1 MDILN
6 QFTGSTVRVWGRNPA
21 VSNTAA
27 ELLYQN
33 SIAIDLRTVFDAA
46 YKLQVT
52 SGTTGGTAD
61 TGAGTGAQ
69 KVRIVGL
76 DASLN
81 LISEDVTLNGQNYV
95 ETIKSFKR
103 VFAADVCQAGTGNAN
118 AGNIYVIKTGTGG
131 ALTTGTPATLT
142 SCVVMIPVGENTSC
156 AAHFTAPAGTSYR
169 LKSIVLTNTTQA
181 ATVYVY
187 VTDTASATDKT
198 MHPVGIYDLPAN
210 TLPFVLDSTMFE
222 PIVLS
227 PGQEISVWAK
237 AAVSGA
243 VTTAQ
248 LVLSKN
254 SF

>member
-6 QFTGSTVRVWGRNPA
+6 QFNGSTVRVWGRNSA
-21 VSNTAA
+21 VGNTAA
-27 ELLYQN
+27 ELIYQN
-33 SIAIDLRTVFDAA
+33 SIAIDFRAVFDAA

-52 SGTTGGTAD
+52 SGGAGGTAD
-61 TGAGTGAQ
+61 AEAGTGAQ

-76 DASLN
+76 DGSYN
-81 LISEDVTLNGQNYV
+81 LISEDVALNGQNYV
-95 ETIKSFKR
+95 ETAKTFKR
-103 VFAADVCQAGTGNAN
+103 VFAADVCQAGTGNTN
-118 AGNIYVIKTGTGG
+118 AGTIYVIKTGTGG
-131 ALTTGTPATLT
+131 ALTAGTPATLT

-181 ATVYVY
+181 STVYVY

-198 MHPVGIYDLPAN
+198 MHPIGIYELPA
-210 TLPFVLDSTMFE
+210 TTDPFVLDSTQFE
-222 PIVLS
+222 PIILTA
-227 PGQEISVWAK
+227 GQEISVWAK

-243 VTTAQ
+243 ITTAQ
-248 LVLSKN
+248 LILSKN